1 MNILFATIAFP
12 DSMNERNIY
21 TDLMEELRDRGHDIH
36 VVASCERRFS
46 KETNL
51 LKEKGIQVLRVKTL
65 NIKGTKNPIEKG
77 LGTLLV
83 DLQFRKAI
91 DKYWPETKF
100 DLVLYP
106 TPPITLDG
114 VVRNIK
120 NRDQAKSYLLLKD
133 IFPQNA
139 VDIGLI
145 GLITKGSL
153 LHKYFATRE
162 KKLYML
168 SDHIGCMSQANV
180 DYLKDKAPYIP
191 KERIEVCPNSIRPK
205 EMLFSEGDKAAIRE
219 RYNIPGDAVVF
230 VYGGNLGKPQG
241 INFLQVILEANANRS
256 DAFFLVV
263 GSGTEYDGLSTSI
276 NRLQAKNIALFPRLP
291 KNEYDDLLKTCD
303 VGMIFL
309 DPRFTIPNFPS
320 RLLAYMEGRK
330 PVIAATDKT
339 TDIGKVIT
347 EGGFGFWCESG
358 DLDSFNRYLDTLVSD
373 AKLRSEMGESARRFL
388 MGNYTVSKA
397 ADIILKHFTEGEQ
410 NVQR

>member
-1 MNILFATIAFP
+1 MNILFPTIAFP
-12 DSMNERNIY
+12 DSMDERNIY
-21 TDLMEELRDRGHDIH
+21 TDLMEELRDRGHNIH

-46 KETNL
+46 KETKL
-51 LKEKGIQVLRVKTL
+51 VKEKGIQVLRVKTL

-91 DKYWPETKF
+91 DKYWSKTKF

-114 VVRNIK
+114 VVRYIK
-120 NRDQAKSYLLLKD
+120 QRDQAKSYLLLKD

-145 GLITKGSL
+145 KKGSL

-162 KKLYML
+162 KKIYML
-168 SDHIGCMSQANV
+168 SDYIGCMSQANV
-180 DYLKDKAPYIP
+180 DYLKERHPYLEGQ
-191 KERIEVCPNSIRPK
+191 KIEVCPNSIRPK
-205 EMLFSEGDKAAIRE
+205 EMLFSEEDKATVRE

-241 INFLQVILEANANRS
+241 IHFLQEILEANANRS
-256 DAFFLVV
+256 DAFFLVA
-263 GSGTEYDGLSTSI
+263 GSGTEYDGLSSTI
-276 NRLQAKNIALFPRLP
+276 TRLQAKNIALFPQLP
-291 KNEYDDLLKTCD
+291 KKEYDDLLDTCD

-320 RLLAYMEGRK
+320 RLLAYLEGGK

-347 EGGFGFWCESG
+347 ESGFGFWCESG
-358 DLDSFNRYLDTLVSD
+358 DLDSFNHSLDRLSSD
-373 AKLRSEMGESARRFL
+373 GQLRAEMGSRSRQYL
-388 MGNYTVSKA
+388 VDHYTVSTA
-397 ADIILKHFTEGEQ
+397 TDIILDHFSGSET
-410 NVQR
+410 NVQG

>member
-1 MNILFATIAFP
+1 MNILFPTIAFP
-12 DSMNERNIY
+12 ESIEDRTIY

-36 VVASCERRFS
+36 VVATSERRFG
-46 KETNL
+46 KDTYIRE
-51 LKEKGIQVLRVKTL
+51 ERGIKVLRIKTL
-65 NIKGTKNPIEKG
+65 NLRGTKNPIEKG
-77 LGTLLV
+77 LGTLFV

-91 DKYWPETKF
+91 NKYWPETKF

-114 VVRNIK
+114 VVRYIK

-139 VDIGLI
+139 VDI

-205 EMLFSEGDKAAIRE
+205 EMFLSEKDKAAVRA

-263 GSGTEYDGLSTSI
+263 GFGTEYDGLSTSI

-291 KNEYDDLLKTCD
+291 KNEYDNLLKTCD

-347 EGGFGFWCESG
+347 EGGFGFWCVSG
-358 DLDSFNRYLDTLVSD
+358 DQDSFNRYLDILVGD